1 MFIYPHI
8 NPVAF
13 SLGPIKVHWYGIM
26 YLLGFSLAWMLGNY
40 RCKKLK
46 LAWTSEQISD
56 LIFYAALGLILG
68 GRIGYMLFYS
78 WSELSADPL
87 KLFKVWEGG
96 MSFHGGLL
104 GGLIGLYLFGK
115 HFQKS
120 FLEVTDFTAP
130 LIPLGLGAGR
140 MGNFIN
146 GELWGRPTDLPWA
159 MIFRHVDHLPRHP
172 SQLYEL
178 GLEGIVLFFILF
190 FYTLKPRPTGYATAL
205 FFVLYSIFRFTIEFF
220 REPDIQIGF
229 IFNHWLTMGQL
240 LTIPVL
246 LLGILIWWYQKY
258 YAKLS

>member
-26 YLLGFSLAWMLGNY
+26 YLLGFSFAWMLANY
-40 RCKKLK
+40 RCQKLK

-56 LIFYAALGLILG
+56 LIFYAAIGLILG

-78 WSELSADPL
+78 WSELIADPL

-115 HFQKS
+115 HFQKP
-120 FLEVTDFTAP
+120 FLEVADFTAP

-146 GELWGRPTDLPWA
+146 GELWGRPADLSWA
-159 MIFRHVDHLPRHP
+159 MIFPHVDHLPRHP

-178 GLEGIVLFFILF
+178 SLEGIALFFILF

-205 FFVLYSIFRFTIEFF
+205 FFVLYSLFRFTIEFF

-246 LLGILIWWYQKY
+246 LLGILIWWYQKS

>member
-40 RCKKLK
+40 RCQKLK

-78 WSELSADPL
+78 WSELIADPL

-115 HFQKS
+115 HFQKP

-130 LIPLGLGAGR
+130 LIPLGLGTGR
-140 MGNFIN
+140 IGNFIN

-159 MIFRHVDHLPRHP
+159 MIFPHVDHLPRHP
-172 SQLYEL
+172 SQLYEF